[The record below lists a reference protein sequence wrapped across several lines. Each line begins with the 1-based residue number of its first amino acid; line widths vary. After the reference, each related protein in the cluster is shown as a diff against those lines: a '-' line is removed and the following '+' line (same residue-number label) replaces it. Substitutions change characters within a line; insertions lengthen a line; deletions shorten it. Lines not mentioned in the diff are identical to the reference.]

1 MIWEIIE
8 SEMVAIAQ
16 VITPMLGVYMIFDY
30 LGTLLFGRK

>member
-8 SEMVAIAQ
+8 SEMVALCSVIA
-16 VITPMLGVYMIFDY
+16 PMFGVYMVFDY